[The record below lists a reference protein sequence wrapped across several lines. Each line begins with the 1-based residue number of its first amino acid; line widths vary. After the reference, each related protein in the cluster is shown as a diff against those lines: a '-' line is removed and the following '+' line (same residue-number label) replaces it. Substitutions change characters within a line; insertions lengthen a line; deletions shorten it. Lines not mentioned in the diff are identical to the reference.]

1 MTKVLVLMGG
11 PDAEHEVS
19 LQSGAGVA
27 GALRAS
33 ERFEVIEKVIGAID
47 LATLRGLPGD
57 VIFPVLHGPFGEG
70 GPMQDLLEADGRP
83 FVGCRG
89 PAARLGMDKMATKVL
104 AATLGVPV
112 LPGAVLNAA
121 DGVCPIGLPAV
132 IKPVHEGSSVGLHL
146 CPDGPRWERAVGQVR
161 ASARETPRA
170 NMVERMASGREL
182 TLGLLDGSALPLI
195 EIIPVTGVYD
205 YEAKYTR
212 DDTRYVVNP
221 GLPPGVAERVARQG
235 QVLAR
240 AMGVRHLARVDFLL
254 DGAGTAW
261 CLEVNTLPGFT
272 SHSLFP
278 MAAGAVGL
286 RMPDL
291 CTRLVELALRDASRR

>member
-19 LQSGAGVA
+19 VQSGAGVA

-33 ERFEVIEKVIGAID
+33 ERVEVIERVIREMD
-47 LATLRGLPGD
+47 LPSLRALPGE

-83 FVGCRG
+83 FVGCRA
-89 PAARLGMDKMATKVL
+89 PAARLGMDKLATKVL

-112 LPGAVLNAA
+112 LTAAVLNPG
-121 DGVCPIGLPAV
+121 DTVCPIGLPAV

-146 CPDGPRWERAVGQVR
+146 CRDAQSWEGAIRDVFSEGRGAH
-161 ASARETPRA
+161 RA

-195 EIIPVTGVYD
+195 EIIPASGVYD

-221 GLPPGVAERVARQG
+221 VLPLGVGERIARHG
-235 QVLAR
+235 QMLSR
-240 AMGVRHLARVDFLL
+240 AIGVRHLARVDFLL

-278 MAAGAVGL
+278 MAAAAVGL

-291 CTRLVELALRDASRR
+291 CVRLVELALRDASRR